1 MLAERGGAV
10 GSAERA
16 ESFGG
21 CDEARWGITFVRVNE
36 HGIIKERTFLSN
48 LRESVLEGTHH
59 NNRLFVKSRD
69 RDPSR
74 LAPSRARSKKLTSL

>member
-1 MLAERGGAV
+1 V

-36 HGIIKERTFLSN
+36 HGVVENLTFLSN

-69 RDPSR
+69 RDGTLRVS
-74 LAPSRARSKKLTSL
+74 ARALGSKKLTVSP

>member
-36 HGIIKERTFLSN
+36 HGVVENLTFLSN

-69 RDPSR
+69 RQGPFASP
-74 LAPSRARSKKLTSL
+74 LAR